1 MKTESADKRF
11 VDLDAWPLADA
22 LAAMW
27 QGQVRAVAAVR
38 PALPAIAGAVAAA
51 AEALGAR
58 GRLVYVGAGTSG
70 RVAAQ
75 DGSELPPTVDW
86 PARRVVFAMAGG
98 SRAFLR
104 SVEGAED
111 DAQAGARTMR
121 RLRVKAGD
129 VVVGVAASG
138 TTPFT
143 VAALRAARAR
153 KAVTIALACNPETPL
168 LAAAAFPILVE
179 TGSEAIA
186 GSTRMKAGTA
196 QKIVLNLLSTGIML
210 RLGRVYRGLMVN
222 MRPANAKL
230 RRRAEAM
237 VAELGR
243 CTPQAAASALDA
255 AKGDIKLAVLLR
267 AGLGLAKARALL
279 KRHHGRLRAALAE
292 IDAGS

>member
-11 VDLDAWPLADA
+11 VNLDAWPLADA

-38 PALPAIAGAVAAA
+38 PALPAIAVAVAAA

-75 DGSELPPTVDW
+75 DGSELPPTFDW

-153 KAVTIALACNPETPL
+153 KAVTIALACNPQTPL

-279 KRHHGRLRAALAE
+279 KRHDGRLRAALAE
-292 IDAGS
+292 IGAGS

>member
-1 MKTESADKRF
+1 
-11 VDLDAWPLADA
+11 
-22 LAAMW
+22 
-27 QGQVRAVAAVR
+27 
-38 PALPAIAGAVAAA
+38 
-51 AEALGAR
+51 
-58 GRLVYVGAGTSG
+58 
-70 RVAAQ
+70 
-75 DGSELPPTVDW
+75 
-86 PARRVVFAMAGG
+86 VVFAMAGG

-153 KAVTIALACNPETPL
+153 KAVTIALACNPQTPL

-179 TGSEAIA
+179 TGSEAVA

-243 CTPQAAASALDA
+243 CTRQAAASALDA

-279 KRHHGRLRAALAE
+279 KRHDGRLRAALAE

>member
-27 QGQVRAVAAVR
+27 QGQVRAVAA
-38 PALPAIAGAVAAA
+38 
-51 AEALGAR
+51 EALGAR

-75 DGSELPPTVDW
+75 DGSELPPTFDW
-86 PARRVVFAMAGG
+86 SARRVVFAMAGG

-153 KAVTIALACNPETPL
+153 KAVTIALACNPQTPL

-279 KRHHGRLRAALAE
+279 KRHDGRLRAALAE

>member
-38 PALPAIAGAVAAA
+38 PALPAIAVAVAAA

-75 DGSELPPTVDW
+75 DGSELPPTFDW

-196 QKIVLNLLSTGIML
+196 QKIVLNLLSTAIML

-279 KRHHGRLRAALAE
+279 KRHDGRLRAALAE
-292 IDAGS
+292 IGAGS

>member
-1 MKTESADKRF
+1 MTTENADKRF

-27 QGQVRAVAAVR
+27 QGQVSAVAAIR
-38 PALPAIAGAVAAA
+38 PALPAIAAAVEAAA
-51 AEALGAR
+51 KALGAR

-70 RVAAQ
+70 RVAVQ
-75 DGSELPPTVDW
+75 DGSELPPTFDW
-86 PARRVVFAMAGG
+86 PERRVVFAMAGG
-98 SRAFLR
+98 PRAFLR

-111 DAQAGARTMR
+111 DADAGAKTMR

-129 VVVGVAASG
+129 VVIGVAASG

-143 VAALRAARAR
+143 VAALRAARR
-153 KAVTIALACNPETPL
+153 QKAVTIALASNPETPL
-168 LAAAAFPILVE
+168 LSAAAFPILVA

-222 MRPANAKL
+222 MRPTNAKL

-237 VAELGR
+237 VAKLGH
-243 CTPQAAASALDA
+243 CTLQEAATALDA

-279 KRHHGRLRAALAE
+279 KRHDGRLRAALAE
-292 IDAGS
+292 IGADR

>member
-38 PALPAIAGAVAAA
+38 PALPAIAVAVAAA

-75 DGSELPPTVDW
+75 DGSELPPTFDW

-196 QKIVLNLLSTGIML
+196 QKIVLNLLSTAIML

-292 IDAGS
+292 IGAGS